1 VDERAFEGAG
11 VMVLGTVLERF
22 FARYASLNSF
32 TQLTLVSQTRGEI
45 KRWKPRIG
53 LRAIA

>member
-1 VDERAFEGAG
+1 
-11 VMVLGTVLERF
+11 MVLGTVLERF

-53 LRAIA
+53 LRSIA